1 MKPKYSISL
10 SLLFGCT
17 RTSGLLL
24 IAITLG
30 IAGFSREL
38 LASTRDSLSIKNV
51 NVVDVMKG
59 KIVRSQTVVIEGS
72 VISFVGRSTPH
83 EFPENS
89 KTIDGSGKYLAPGLW
104 DMHFHLCWAG
114 DNDRL
119 LYPILLRNGITGVR
133 DMGGDAGVMRRFKA
147 ALASGEIE
155 GPEIFGAGPML
166 DGDPPVYRDFSV
178 ALRSDTNIPTL
189 LNGLRSNGVD
199 FFKTYSLI
207 REQQLKEIAE
217 YCVKHDMT
225 FAGHL
230 SEYIEPETSISL
242 GQRSVEHLNRLEE
255 IWAADKS
262 RIDRIGNAM
271 ASKGA
276 FLCPTLIT
284 YKLKAAV
291 RDHSIINDE
300 YAKYIPQSLTKE
312 WKEVWAKRI
321 ARHEKNGDW
330 NSLDGKFESQK
341 QLVRFLHKKG
351 VILLAGSDFA
361 GMPYVYP
368 GIGLHQELELM
379 AAAGLSNADVL
390 RTATINPAL
399 YFSEAKI
406 RGSVTV
412 GKYADLL
419 LLKKDPLRDIRALR
433 ELSVVISKG
442 KVLEQ

>member
-1 MKPKYSISL
+1 M
-10 SLLFGCT
+10 SLLFVYT
-17 RTSGLLL
+17 RTIGFLL
-24 IAITLG
+24 IAIILG

-38 LASTRDSLSIKNV
+38 LASTPDSLTIKNV
-51 NVVDVMKG
+51 NVVDVLRG
-59 KIVRSQTVVIEGS
+59 RVVRGQNVVIKGS
-72 VISFVGRSTPH
+72 VISFIGRSSPR
-83 EFPENS
+83 EIPKNS
-89 KTIDGSGKYLAPGLW
+89 KTIDGSGKYVAPGLW
-104 DMHFHLCWAG
+104 DMHFHLSWG
-114 DNDRL
+114 EDNDKL
-119 LYPILLRNGITGVR
+119 LYSILLKNGITGVR
-133 DMGGDAGVMRRFKA
+133 DMGGDAGIMRRFKA
-147 ALASGEIE
+147 ALASGEIA

-166 DGDPPVYRDFSV
+166 DGDPPVHRDFSV
-178 ALRSDTNIPTL
+178 AIRSETNIPALLKGLRSD
-189 LNGLRSNGVD
+189 GVD

-207 REQQLKEIAE
+207 RENQLREIAE
-217 YCVKHDMT
+217 YCVKHHLT

-230 SEYIEPETSISL
+230 SEYIEPETSIFL

-255 IWAADKS
+255 IWAADRS

-271 ASKGA
+271 AAKGT

-291 RDHSIINDE
+291 RDRSIVNDE
-300 YAKYIPQSLTKE
+300 YAKYIDPSLRDE
-312 WKEVWAKRI
+312 WKAVWAKRI
-321 ARHEKNGDW
+321 ERHLKNGDGD
-330 NSLDGKFESQK
+330 SLHLKFESQK
-341 QLVRFLHKKG
+341 QLVRFLHRKG

-368 GIGLHQELELM
+368 GIGLHQELELL
-379 AAAGLSNADVL
+379 ADAGLSNADAL

-419 LLKKDPLRDIRALR
+419 LLKKDPLKDIRALR

-442 KVLEQ
+442 KVRDQ

>member
-1 MKPKYSISL
+1 MKSKSSISMR
-10 SLLFGCT
+10 LLFGST

-38 LASTRDSLSIKNV
+38 LASTRDSLIIKNV
-51 NVVDVMKG
+51 NVVDVLKG
-59 KIVRSQTVVIEGS
+59 KIVRSQTVVIEGP
-72 VISFVGRSTPH
+72 VISFIGRSTP
-83 EFPENS
+83 PEIPKNS

-104 DMHFHLCWAG
+104 DMHFHLCWSG

-147 ALASGEIE
+147 ELASGEIE
-155 GPEIFGAGPML
+155 GPDIFGAGPML

-178 ALRSDTNIPTL
+178 ALSSDTNIPTL
-189 LNGLRSNGVD
+189 LDGLRSNGVD
-199 FFKTYSLI
+199 FYKTYSLI
-207 REQQLKEIAE
+207 RVQQLREIAE

-276 FLCPTLIT
+276 FLCPKLIT

-291 RDHSIINDE
+291 REASIVNAE
-300 YAKYIPQSLTKE
+300 YAKYIPQSLMKE
-312 WKEVWAKRI
+312 WQAVWAKRI

-351 VILLAGSDFA
+351 VNLLAGSGFA
-361 GMPYVYP
+361 GIP
-368 GIGLHQELELM
+368 
-379 AAAGLSNADVL
+379 
-390 RTATINPAL
+390 
-399 YFSEAKI
+399 
-406 RGSVTV
+406 
-412 GKYADLL
+412 
-419 LLKKDPLRDIRALR
+419 
-433 ELSVVISKG
+433 
-442 KVLEQ
+442 

>member
-1 MKPKYSISL
+1 M

-17 RTSGLLL
+17 RASGLLL

-30 IAGFSREL
+30 IAGLSREL
-38 LASTRDSLSIKNV
+38 LASTRDSLIIKNV
-51 NVVDVMKG
+51 NVVDVLKG

-72 VISFVGRSTPH
+72 VISFIGRSTPR
-83 EFPENS
+83 EIPKNS

-104 DMHFHLCWAG
+104 DMHFHLCWAD

-178 ALRSDTNIPTL
+178 GLSSDTNIPTL

-207 REQQLKEIAE
+207 RERQLREIAE

-284 YKLKAAV
+284 YKLKADV
-291 RDHSIINDE
+291 RDPSIVNDE
-300 YAKYIPQSLTKE
+300 YAKYIPQSLMKE
-312 WKEVWAKRI
+312 RMAVWAKRI

-368 GIGLHQELELM
+368 GIGLHQELELL
-379 AAAGLSNADVL
+379 ADAGLSNADVL

-399 YFSEAKI
+399 YLSESKN

-419 LLKKDPLRDIRALR
+419 LLKKDPLKDIRGLK
-433 ELSVVISKG
+433 EPSVVISKG
-442 KVLEQ
+442 KVLDQ

>member
-1 MKPKYSISL
+1 
-10 SLLFGCT
+10 
-17 RTSGLLL
+17 
-24 IAITLG
+24 
-30 IAGFSREL
+30 
-38 LASTRDSLSIKNV
+38 
-51 NVVDVMKG
+51 DVLKG
-59 KIVRSQTVVIEGS
+59 KIARSQTVVIEGP
-72 VISFVGRSTPH
+72 VISFIGSSTPR
-83 EFPENS
+83 EYLENS

-166 DGDPPVYRDFSV
+166 DGAPPVYRDFSL
-178 ALRSDTNIPTL
+178 ALNSDTNVPTL
-189 LNGLRSNGVD
+189 LSGLRSNGAD

-207 REQQLKEIAE
+207 REQQLREIAE

-284 YKLKAAV
+284 YKLKASV
-291 RDHSIINDE
+291 RDPSIVNDE
-300 YAKYIPQSLTKE
+300 YAKYLPQSLMKE
-312 WKEVWAKRI
+312 WKAVWA
-321 ARHEKNGDW
+321 
-330 NSLDGKFESQK
+330 
-341 QLVRFLHKKG
+341 
-351 VILLAGSDFA
+351 
-361 GMPYVYP
+361 
-368 GIGLHQELELM
+368 
-379 AAAGLSNADVL
+379 
-390 RTATINPAL
+390 
-399 YFSEAKI
+399 AKH
-406 RGSVTV
+406 
-412 GKYADLL
+412 A
-419 LLKKDPLRDIRALR
+419 
-433 ELSVVISKG
+433 
-442 KVLEQ
+442 